1 MHKEE
6 NILSRNNYQI
16 SSSNDKTANDLIP
29 ELILKINKYSSK
41 LKERVK
47 LYSIFREFDSY
58 AHMNL
63 QNFIKLSDKR
73 YRSIKSG
80 NTLNNVL
87 INQKKTYNELSNKI
101 LTNNLYNDK
110 NIEKEEENLCKKT
123 NNKDIKELYQIRRDI
138 INKTKDLSK
147 KELKR
152 REKYLILVNK
162 SRNQRINNI
171 NQIES
176 QNKNINNNKNIIKN
190 KTAYD
195 SFRKKKLISKSLNM
209 NFNSNFSKKNL
220 NNFDININSI
230 DNSLLNN
237 DIKSKTFN
245 MNKFY
250 KEKDVLKSKKD
261 FFDNLVKKD
270 NKNINDYIIDYKLFL
285 NKVKNTSSDNWTR
298 IFNSKSNYGRTY
310 SLNLDDIKLLSYQE
324 EQEEAKTFRK
334 KEAHEVD
341 MKTLIKYTKRGN
353 RKWFLNNIKEISKK
367 RQNSFRE
374 RITHKKHLYNKIYRR
389 SKINTANIRKSQS
402 DNNFF
407 DKDKEKDK
415 EKSIDNSNNNINN
428 SNSNDI
434 IDNMEKTN
442 YTTFSNFRNT
452 LKTVRNEANNIL
464 KIEQNFD
471 MKRRTMSEFFSRMN
485 LPEIKEYEQEL
496 SKTRNNFNMLNNNNL
511 DKIGNKTYYVQSSR
525 KLNAKKINN
534 KNSLKIAHNSSKK
547 NVKNNKFI
555 SPKIFSDLLHTYND
569 KKKIWQNEDLIKENI
584 KKEKLS
590 HIAKTKKYLEE
601 MSKFKRKP
609 NLYIDPYS
617 KRDGLVNNRIKLLT
631 RSLSLPIYNQ
641 KKFQNRIDEFN
652 NFIEQKER
660 EIISNNKIMA
670 ETLKKEKTKL
680 EEKDVQI
687 QTKQKM
693 KKNLEKEAKNKNQE
707 DDIKFDYKFIPTLK
721 ATKKKNKN
729 KSYKDYQEFFE
740 IVKNKQKS
748 GEYDINNIKDV
759 IKE

>member
-374 RITHKKHLYNKIYRR
+374 RIIHKRHLYNKIYKR
-389 SKINTANIRKSQS
+389 SKLNTANIRKSQS
-402 DNNFF
+402 DNNFI
-407 DKDKEKDK
+407 DKEK
-415 EKSIDNSNNNINN
+415 EKSIDNSN
-428 SNSNDI
+428 SKDI

-452 LKTVRNEANNIL
+452 LKTVRNEANNIR

-496 SKTRNNFNMLNNNNL
+496 SKTRNNFNMFNNNNL

-670 ETLKKEKTKL
+670 ETLKKEKSKL

-740 IVKNKQKS
+740 IVKNKQKN

>member
-230 DNSLLNN
+230 DTSLLNN

-374 RITHKKHLYNKIYRR
+374 RIIHKRHLYNKIYKR
-389 SKINTANIRKSQS
+389 SKLNTANIRKSQS
-402 DNNFF
+402 DNNFI
-407 DKDKEKDK
+407 DKEK
-415 EKSIDNSNNNINN
+415 EKSIDN

-452 LKTVRNEANNIL
+452 LKTVRNEANNIR

-496 SKTRNNFNMLNNNNL
+496 SKTRNNFNMFNNNNL

-670 ETLKKEKTKL
+670 ETLKKEKSKL

-740 IVKNKQKS
+740 IVKNKQKN

>member
-6 NILSRNNYQI
+6 NILSRNNNQF

-176 QNKNINNNKNIIKN
+176 HNKNINNNKNIIKN

-374 RITHKKHLYNKIYRR
+374 RIIHKKHLYNKIYKR
-389 SKINTANIRKSQS
+389 SKLNTANIRKSQS

-407 DKDKEKDK
+407 DKEKEK
-415 EKSIDNSNNNINN
+415 EKSIDN

-452 LKTVRNEANNIL
+452 LKTVRNEANNIR

-670 ETLKKEKTKL
+670 ETLKKEKSKL

-740 IVKNKQKS
+740 IVKNKQKN

>member
-374 RITHKKHLYNKIYRR
+374 RITHKKHLYNKIYKR
-389 SKINTANIRKSQS
+389 SKLNTANIRKSQS

-407 DKDKEKDK
+407 DNEK
-415 EKSIDNSNNNINN
+415 EKSIDN

-452 LKTVRNEANNIL
+452 LKTVRNEANNIR

-511 DKIGNKTYYVQSSR
+511 DKIGNKTYYVKSSR
-525 KLNAKKINN
+525 KINAKKINN

-670 ETLKKEKTKL
+670 ETLKKEKSKL

-740 IVKNKQKS
+740 IVKNKQKN

>member
-87 INQKKTYNELSNKI
+87 ISQKKTYNELSNKI

-367 RQNSFRE
+367 RRNSFRE
-374 RITHKKHLYNKIYRR
+374 RIIHKKHLYNKIYKR
-389 SKINTANIRKSQS
+389 SKLNTANIRKSQS
-402 DNNFF
+402 DTNFF
-407 DKDKEKDK
+407 DKEK
-415 EKSIDNSNNNINN
+415 EKSIDN

-452 LKTVRNEANNIL
+452 LKTVRNEANNIR

-660 EIISNNKIMA
+660 EIISNNKIVA
-670 ETLKKEKTKL
+670 ETLKKEKSKL

-740 IVKNKQKS
+740 IVKNKQKN

>member
-245 MNKFY
+245 INKFY
-250 KEKDVLKSKKD
+250 KETDVLKSKKD

-285 NKVKNTSSDNWTR
+285 NKVKNTNSDNWTR

-374 RITHKKHLYNKIYRR
+374 RITHKKHLYNKIYKR
-389 SKINTANIRKSQS
+389 SKLNTANIRKSQS

-407 DKDKEKDK
+407 DKEK
-415 EKSIDNSNNNINN
+415 EKSIDN

-452 LKTVRNEANNIL
+452 LKTVRNEANNFR

-525 KLNAKKINN
+525 KLNAKKLNN

-660 EIISNNKIMA
+660 EIISNNKIVA
-670 ETLKKEKTKL
+670 ETLKKEKSKL

-740 IVKNKQKS
+740 IVKNKQKN

>member
-285 NKVKNTSSDNWTR
+285 NKVKNTNSDNWTR

-374 RITHKKHLYNKIYRR
+374 RITHKKHLYNKIFKR
-389 SKINTANIRKSQS
+389 SKLNTANIRKSQS

-407 DKDKEKDK
+407 DKEK
-415 EKSIDNSNNNINN
+415 EKSIDNSNC
-428 SNSNDI
+428 NDI

-452 LKTVRNEANNIL
+452 LKTVRNEANNIR

-670 ETLKKEKTKL
+670 ETLKKEKSKL

-740 IVKNKQKS
+740 IVKNKQKN

>member
-16 SSSNDKTANDLIP
+16 PSSNDKTANDLIP

-374 RITHKKHLYNKIYRR
+374 RITHKKHLYNKIYKR
-389 SKINTANIRKSQS
+389 SKLNTANIRKSQS

-407 DKDKEKDK
+407 DKEKEK
-415 EKSIDNSNNNINN
+415 EKSIDN

-452 LKTVRNEANNIL
+452 LKTVRNEANNIR

-740 IVKNKQKS
+740 IVKNKQKN

>member
-402 DNNFF
+402 DNNFI
-407 DKDKEKDK
+407 DKEK
-415 EKSIDNSNNNINN
+415 EKSIDNSN
-428 SNSNDI
+428 SKDI

-452 LKTVRNEANNIL
+452 LKTVRNEANNIR

-534 KNSLKIAHNSSKK
+534 KNSLKITHNSSKK

-740 IVKNKQKS
+740 IVKNKQKN

>member
-176 QNKNINNNKNIIKN
+176 HNKNINNNIIKN

-310 SLNLDDIKLLSYQE
+310 YLNLDDIKLLSYQE

-374 RITHKKHLYNKIYRR
+374 RITHKKHLYNKIYKR
-389 SKINTANIRKSQS
+389 SKLNTANIRKSQS

-740 IVKNKQKS
+740 IVKNKQKN

>member
-6 NILSRNNYQI
+6 NILSRNNNQF

-176 QNKNINNNKNIIKN
+176 QNKNINNNNKNIIKN

-374 RITHKKHLYNKIYRR
+374 RITHKKHLYNKIYKR
-389 SKINTANIRKSQS
+389 SKLNTANIRKSQS

-407 DKDKEKDK
+407 DKEKEK
-415 EKSIDNSNNNINN
+415 EKSIDN

-452 LKTVRNEANNIL
+452 LKTVRNEANNIR

-670 ETLKKEKTKL
+670 ETLKKEKSKL

-740 IVKNKQKS
+740 IVKNKQKN

>member
-6 NILSRNNYQI
+6 NILSRNNNQF

-176 QNKNINNNKNIIKN
+176 QNKNINNNNKNIIKN

-374 RITHKKHLYNKIYRR
+374 RITHKKHLYNKIYKR
-389 SKINTANIRKSQS
+389 SKLNTANIRKSQS

-407 DKDKEKDK
+407 DKEKEK
-415 EKSIDNSNNNINN
+415 EKSIDN

-452 LKTVRNEANNIL
+452 LKTVRNEANNIR

-740 IVKNKQKS
+740 IVKNKQKN

>member
-6 NILSRNNYQI
+6 NILSRNNNQF

-374 RITHKKHLYNKIYRR
+374 RIIHKKHLYNKIYKR
-389 SKINTANIRKSQS
+389 SKLNTANIRKSQS

-407 DKDKEKDK
+407 DKEK
-415 EKSIDNSNNNINN
+415 EKSIDN

-452 LKTVRNEANNIL
+452 LKTVRNEANNIR

-707 DDIKFDYKFIPTLK
+707 DDIKLDYKFIPTLK

-740 IVKNKQKS
+740 IVKNKQKN

>member
-16 SSSNDKTANDLIP
+16 PSSNDKTANDLIP

-374 RITHKKHLYNKIYRR
+374 RITHKKHLYNKIYKR
-389 SKINTANIRKSQS
+389 SKLNTANIRKSQS

-407 DKDKEKDK
+407 DKEK
-415 EKSIDNSNNNINN
+415 EKSIDN

-452 LKTVRNEANNIL
+452 LKTVRNEANNIR

-525 KLNAKKINN
+525 KINAKKINN

-740 IVKNKQKS
+740 IVKNKQKN

>member
-176 QNKNINNNKNIIKN
+176 HNKNINNNKNIIKN

-374 RITHKKHLYNKIYRR
+374 RIIHKRHLYNKIYKR
-389 SKINTANIRKSQS
+389 SKLNTANIRKSQS
-402 DNNFF
+402 DNNFI
-407 DKDKEKDK
+407 DKEK
-415 EKSIDNSNNNINN
+415 EKSIDNSN
-428 SNSNDI
+428 SKDI

-740 IVKNKQKS
+740 IVKNKQKN

>member
-6 NILSRNNYQI
+6 NILSRNNYQF

-285 NKVKNTSSDNWTR
+285 NKVKNTNSDNWTR

-374 RITHKKHLYNKIYRR
+374 RITHKKHLYNKIYKR
-389 SKINTANIRKSQS
+389 SKLNTANIRKSQS

-407 DKDKEKDK
+407 DNEK
-415 EKSIDNSNNNINN
+415 EKSIDN

-452 LKTVRNEANNIL
+452 LKTVRNEANNIR

-670 ETLKKEKTKL
+670 ETLKKEKSKL

-740 IVKNKQKS
+740 IVKNKQKN

>member
-87 INQKKTYNELSNKI
+87 ISQKKTYNELSNKI

-147 KELKR
+147 KELMR

-176 QNKNINNNKNIIKN
+176 HNKNINNNKNIIKN

-367 RQNSFRE
+367 RRNSFRE
-374 RITHKKHLYNKIYRR
+374 RIIHKKHLYNKIYKR
-389 SKINTANIRKSQS
+389 SKLNTANIRKSQS

-407 DKDKEKDK
+407 DKEK
-415 EKSIDNSNNNINN
+415 EKSIDN

-452 LKTVRNEANNIL
+452 LKTVRNEANNIR

-670 ETLKKEKTKL
+670 ETLKKEKSKL

-740 IVKNKQKS
+740 IVKNKQKN

>member
-6 NILSRNNYQI
+6 NILSRNNNQF

-374 RITHKKHLYNKIYRR
+374 RITHKKHLYNKIYKR
-389 SKINTANIRKSQS
+389 SKLNKANIRKSQS

-407 DKDKEKDK
+407 DNEK
-415 EKSIDNSNNNINN
+415 EKSIDN

-452 LKTVRNEANNIL
+452 LKTVRNEANNIR

-693 KKNLEKEAKNKNQE
+693 KKNLEKEANNKNQE

-740 IVKNKQKS
+740 IVKNKQKN

>member
-285 NKVKNTSSDNWTR
+285 NKVKNTNSDNWTR

-374 RITHKKHLYNKIYRR
+374 RIIHKKHLYNKIYKR
-389 SKINTANIRKSQS
+389 SKLNTANIRKSQS

-407 DKDKEKDK
+407 DKEK
-415 EKSIDNSNNNINN
+415 EKSIDN

-452 LKTVRNEANNIL
+452 LKTVRNEANNIR

-590 HIAKTKKYLEE
+590 HIEKTKKYLEE

-670 ETLKKEKTKL
+670 ETLKKEKSKL

-740 IVKNKQKS
+740 IVKNKQKN

>member
-374 RITHKKHLYNKIYRR
+374 RIIHKKHLYNKIYKR
-389 SKINTANIRKSQS
+389 SKLNTANIRKSQS

-407 DKDKEKDK
+407 DKEKEKEK
-415 EKSIDNSNNNINN
+415 EKSIDN

-452 LKTVRNEANNIL
+452 LKTVRNEANNIR

-740 IVKNKQKS
+740 IVKNKQKN

>member
-190 KTAYD
+190 KTTYD

-285 NKVKNTSSDNWTR
+285 NKVKNTNSDNWTR

-374 RITHKKHLYNKIYRR
+374 RITHKKHLYNKIYKR
-389 SKINTANIRKSQS
+389 SKLNTANIRKSQS

-407 DKDKEKDK
+407 DKEKEK
-415 EKSIDNSNNNINN
+415 EKSIDN

-452 LKTVRNEANNIL
+452 LKTVRNEANNFR

-670 ETLKKEKTKL
+670 ETLKKEKSKL

-740 IVKNKQKS
+740 IVKNKQKN